1 MNRYFK
7 GIGESSGAEWK
18 AAAGQIYIRQ
28 GNSTW
33 EESSFASV
41 KELRACLDTVECDED
56 FEQLKM
62 SAEDIAAEK
71 GDRAFKLAQEENA

>member
-7 GIGESSGAEWK
+7 STDPKPTLWFFNGEKMLICDECGEWDDS
-18 AAAGQIYIRQ
+18 IC
-28 GNSTW
+28 
-33 EESSFASV
+33 SV
-41 KELRACLDTVECDED
+41 HDLQTALDTVECDED
-56 FEQLKM
+56 YEPLKP